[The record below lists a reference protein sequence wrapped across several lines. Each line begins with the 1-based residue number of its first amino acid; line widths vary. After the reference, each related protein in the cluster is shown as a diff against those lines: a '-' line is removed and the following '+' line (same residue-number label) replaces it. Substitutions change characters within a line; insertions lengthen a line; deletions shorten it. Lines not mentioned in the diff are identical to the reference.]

1 MSAVAC
7 TRPRFR
13 LYATRRARTAPAPRH
28 THRIPYSTQTAPAHQ
43 DTHTDRPVTH
53 GRHTQM
59 GTRHDAVDLATW
71 AGCEPSPARTSP
83 VSTSIHSKLSLSAM
97 LLKSQS
103 SIFLKQRRRRFCLF
117 LLSRRATALHY
128 EARPTS
134 FSYAAHTNTSTG
146 DEQPTR
152 CATRRHVLKDF
163 GLQTTGPPHRD
174 HAR

>member
-13 LYATRRARTAPAPRH
+13 LYATRAPHPHHATRTGSRTLHRLHPR
-28 THRIPYSTQTAPAHQ
+28 TRTRTPTAQ
-43 DTHTDRPVTH
+43 SHTDGT
-53 GRHTQM
+53 TQM

-83 VSTSIHSKLSLSAM
+83 VSTSIHSRLSLSAM

-117 LLSRRATALHY
+117 LLSRRATALHH

-134 FSYAAHTNTSTG
+134 FSYAAHANTSTG